1 MDNRHDDKKI
11 FEHWL
16 LNAHEKSNVEFKTAK
31 NSLPDS
37 FWETYSS
44 FSNTSGGIIVLGISE
59 NNPINEIVG
68 VDNPDKVINQLWNLV
83 SNKEKVSVRNLENW
97 QVKVEDIGGKK
108 VIIINVKE
116 VSDRNKPVY
125 INGRL
130 ENSYIRTG
138 DGDRKVTKEELS
150 SMFRNANPFQ
160 DSLVIENFTLKDLDE
175 ESIIN
180 FKNLVSKKYPTKNY
194 NSLSNEDFLVEI
206 GAAVID
212 RITKDFKIKK
222 GILLFLGKC
231 NSIKELY
238 PSFHLDYFNKTG
250 KNPRWTDRVSDDEPY
265 HQEIN
270 IFNFFNIVH
279 EKLRLLLKN
288 SFQLDGSG
296 LRINNS
302 DLDETVREGLVNCL
316 VHADYEQGYPSIK
329 VEAYDG
335 CLIFTNPGKML
346 ISTQQY
352 FSGGDSRPRN
362 EILMKLFRLL
372 GAAERQGFG
381 GKLIYQA
388 AIKNDLKRPELV
400 TDVEKTSLKIWSVDL
415 ADSYPELNQSEKL
428 VLKCISKASA
438 PLSVNELKMK
448 ISFSDYMIRKCI
460 SGLVSKKLIE
470 KTNSGP
476 NTKYYL
482 KHDSIE
488 MFTKLEIMI
497 NDLKILKF

>member
-1 MDNRHDDKKI
+1 M
-11 FEHWL
+11 
-16 LNAHEKSNVEFKTAK
+16 
-31 NSLPDS
+31 
-37 FWETYSS
+37 
-44 FSNTSGGIIVLGISE
+44 
-59 NNPINEIVG
+59 
-68 VDNPDKVINQLWNLV
+68 
-83 SNKEKVSVRNLENW
+83 
-97 QVKVEDIGGKK
+97 
-108 VIIINVKE
+108 
-116 VSDRNKPVY
+116 
-125 INGRL
+125 
-130 ENSYIRTG
+130 
-138 DGDRKVTKEELS
+138 
-150 SMFRNANPFQ
+150 
-160 DSLVIENFTLKDLDE
+160 
-175 ESIIN
+175 
-180 FKNLVSKKYPTKNY
+180 
-194 NSLSNEDFLVEI
+194 
-206 GAAVID
+206 
-212 RITKDFKIKK
+212 
-222 GILLFLGKC
+222 
-231 NSIKELY
+231 
-238 PSFHLDYFNKTG
+238 
-250 KNPRWTDRVSDDEPY
+250 SDDEPY